1 MAGTRVASR
10 YAKSL
15 LGLASERNELENV
28 ESDLHSI
35 SGLINASRDFELL
48 LTSPLIKPDKKSS
61 VLEAILK
68 DKISDLTL
76 GFLKL
81 LITKGREGS
90 VKGIVAE
97 AFAQLRKTKNIQAA
111 TVTTA
116 AQLDK
121 VSRTMILAEVA
132 KHHDGD
138 VELTETIDPDLL
150 GGFIL
155 RMDDKEIDA
164 SIKRQ
169 LNTLRRQLTEHDYE
183 PELKA

>member
-10 YAKSL
+10 FAKAL
-15 LGLASERNELENV
+15 LGLASERNELQSIEQ
-28 ESDLHSI
+28 DLHSI
-35 SGLINASRDFELL
+35 SGLIDASRDFEVM
-48 LTSPLIKPDKKSS
+48 LTSPVIKPDKKQS
-61 VLEAILK
+61 VLEAIFK

-76 GFLKL
+76 DFLKL
-81 LITKGREGS
+81 LISKGREGAIK
-90 VKGIVAE
+90 VIVAE
-97 AFAQLRKTKNIQAA
+97 ALAQLRKIKNIQAA
-111 TVTTA
+111 TVKTA
-116 AQLDK
+116 TPLDE
-121 VSRTMILAEVA
+121 VSRKMILAEVA

-138 VELTETIDPDLL
+138 VELKETIVPNLL

-183 PELKA
+183 PDLQA

>member
-10 YAKSL
+10 YAKAL
-15 LGLASERNELENV
+15 LGLASEKNELEKI
-28 ESDLHSI
+28 ERDLHSI
-35 SGLINASRDFELL
+35 SDLVDASRDFELL
-48 LTSPLIKPDKKSS
+48 LTSPVIKPDKKKA
-61 VLEAILK
+61 VLESIFK
-68 DKISDLTL
+68 NKISDLTL
-76 GFLKL
+76 GFINL
-81 LITKGREGS
+81 LIIKGREGAIP
-90 VKGIVAE
+90 GIVSE
-97 AFAQLRKTKNIQAA
+97 GLSQLRKIKKIQAA
-111 TVTTA
+111 TVKTST
-116 AQLDK
+116 QLDE
-121 VSRTMILAEVA
+121 VSRKMVLAEIA

-183 PELKA
+183 PEL

>member
-10 YAKSL
+10 YATAL
-15 LGLASERNELENV
+15 LGLASERNELERM
-28 ESDLHSI
+28 ESDLHSV
-35 SGLINASRDFELL
+35 SVLIDASRDFEVM
-48 LTSPLIKPDKKSS
+48 LTSPVIKPDKKQS
-61 VLEAILK
+61 VLEAIFK

-97 AFAQLRKTKNIQAA
+97 ALAQLRKIKNIQAA
-111 TVTTA
+111 TVKTA
-116 AQLDK
+116 SPLDE
-121 VSRTMILAEVA
+121 VSRKMILAEVA

-138 VELTETIDPDLL
+138 VELTETIVPNLL

-164 SIKRQ
+164 STKRQ
-169 LNTLRRQLTEHDYE
+169 LTSLRRQLIEHDYE
-183 PELKA
+183 PEI